1 MKTTYSLQCTD
12 ATLGTS
18 INLQGIWI
26 IPTIPQRVISV
37 DASIPNFWVAWF
49 LFCLATPLPFSKL
62 PKTFCSDPHPH
73 LHEWWWEGSS
83 LEAIIVTWGI
93 WIRLQSHYF
102 WILFFPLLPNHDD
115 AFAAH
120 IYTWQISTG
129 PGTGDMFDIQ
139 PRCSQLP
146 PIWSGGK
153 QDNFLATLTL
163 SHISRYVWYFSRDI
177 LGMSWGVQY
186 FTLVSVNVSSLLS
199 F

>member
-1 MKTTYSLQCTD
+1 MQVSQTFGWLDFCFALPPLYHSLNYQ
-12 ATLGTS
+12 
-18 INLQGIWI
+18 
-26 IPTIPQRVISV
+26 
-37 DASIPNFWVAWF
+37 
-49 LFCLATPLPFSKL
+49 
-62 PKTFCSDPHPH
+62 KTFCSDPHPH
-73 LHEWWWEGSS
+73 DPTCMNGGGKEVLLRRSS
-83 LEAIIVTWGI
+83 WLGEFESGCNLTIFGF
-93 WIRLQSHYF
+93 S
-102 WILFFPLLPNHDD
+102 FFPLLPNHDD
-115 AFAAH
+115 ACAAH

-186 FTLVSVNVSSLLS
+186 FTLVSVRKCVLAAFLLIS
-199 F
+199 KGSAWQNKDKEL